1 MDWTEKVGSKLYGK
15 QSGLQR
21 QGVSCAMRGGAV
33 RLSPHYYQGKRELE
47 AFFRLLH
54 HIV

>member
-1 MDWTEKVGSKLYGK
+1 
-15 QSGLQR
+15 
-21 QGVSCAMRGGAV
+21 MRDGAV
-33 RLSPHYYQGKRELE
+33 RLSPHYYQGERELE